1 MLQVSF
7 SRLRIRTVEKRSLS
21 FRILGYELGNV
32 FQGRG
37 DYASSAIRPAGQPCS
52 RANDTLTELSPPYL
66 PRRSPRS
73 PAISIHPIA
82 RRERYTAMAIQLKYS
97 IPGNTGVVR
106 LGTTA
111 KS

>member
-1 MLQVSF
+1 MLPVSF
-7 SRLRIRTVEKRSLS
+7 SPLQIRTVEKGSLS

-37 DYASSAIRPAGQPCS
+37 NDTSSAICPAGQPCS
-52 RANDTLTELSPPYL
+52 RANDRLTEQSPPYL

-82 RRERYTAMAIQLKYS
+82 RRERHTAIAIQLKYS

-106 LGTTA
+106 LGTTDR
-111 KS
+111 S